1 MDRRRCDAGGGRQ
14 RDAVSCELDHLV
26 IVADSLAQGVA
37 WCERTLGITPGPGGR
52 HALMGTHNRLLALG
66 GEGFERAYLEII
78 AIDPEA
84 GPPGRARWFGMDDPV
99 RQAAVRE
106 SPRLVHMVL
115 RCAQIEMQRWGL
127 INLGI
132 DPGVPIAL
140 ERESALGRLAWR
152 MLVRD
157 DGRMACDG
165 WLPTLI
171 EWGSRHPA
179 EAMPASGL
187 SLASI
192 SLGGLPDAVLG
203 LLRPRGI
210 QRAAEPGLQVELD
223 GPLGRVA
230 LAAG

>member
-1 MDRRRCDAGGGRQ
+1 M
-14 RDAVSCELDHLV
+14 SCELDHLV

-37 WCERTLGITPGPGGR
+37 WCERTLGVTPGPGGR
-52 HALMGTHNRLLALG
+52 HALMGTHNRLLLLG
-66 GEGFERAYLEII
+66 GEGFARAYLEII

-84 GPPGRARWFGMDDPV
+84 EPPRRARWFGMDEPAL
-99 RQAAVRE
+99 QAAVRDE
-106 SPRLVHMVL
+106 PRLAHMVL
-115 RCAQIEMQRWGL
+115 RCTQIEMLRWGL
-127 INLGI
+127 INLGV
-132 DPGVPIAL
+132 DPGVPVAI
-140 ERESALGRLAWR
+140 ERDTPQGRLSWR
-152 MLVRD
+152 MLLRD
-157 DGRMACDG
+157 DGRLACDG

-171 EWGSRHPA
+171 EWGGRHPA
-179 EAMPASGL
+179 DAMPASGL

-210 QRAAEPGLQVELD
+210 QRVAEPGLRVVLE